1 MDILTSTMLDSMS
14 RENQR
19 EFQGLLPLLVKKLIL
34 NSCKSI
40 DSFRMPHGD
49 DIWAPNFDGV
59 VHCEEESTY
68 VPAGYSVWEFGT
80 NKDSL
85 EKVNEDYKKRTQN
98 SLGVSK
104 KDACFCFVSPKI
116 WAYSKSIDEWQF
128 EHTDWKQVKVYD
140 ASILCDWIN
149 SEPAVCAWLIEKA
162 FHKPVSFTTLE
173 YAWTQFSNKTSP
185 PFLHSLF
192 ISDRDDEVEIFANSL
207 QSPIVRV
214 KADTYVEAVGFVL
227 SAMMQKPE
235 YKETCIVANN
245 EAAYHTINQFVKEKT
260 IILNYPCDHDI
271 DITRGNKIVLCFGKQ
286 DVGIEPDINLEPF
299 SKYHYIRAFQDM
311 GISSAEELYYF
322 THGNIRVLVRRIP
335 GSTVD
340 RKPDW
345 VQREKKDWLAPLLF
359 LRKINR
365 QSEDDKY
372 LVETLSGESFE
383 VVEREYQDLIRMED
397 SPIKEIENYYVLV
410 NYEEAWNTL
419 HYTVNSPQYTRLT
432 NAIMSLLDAAAQT
445 GNVRG
450 ISADSVGR
458 SVTLQYMFTN
468 YVYFA
473 LDNPD
478 SDILKQTVQGFLD
491 FFYKPNTSWIITQH
505 LSVLA
510 EASPDIVIRFMQNEM
525 KNDESVLYT
534 LFDVKGYDDKY
545 TYTLFGLDELTF
557 HTVSVVQAC
566 KILFWLYQKDYQY
579 KIANT
584 PENSLISALC
594 LINTF
599 VPLTPKQKAEL
610 ICSFYKEEPRHAN
623 QLVLRILD
631 RGSCVVPSRFGRRDL
646 SHRSDITY
654 DEYFDAIE
662 SLAKQ
667 CFTFAAE
674 QKDAESMIAL
684 FQQYHVLR
692 PEFMMHLASLFQQ
705 DSFDED
711 SLARLNY
718 QLRKKKYNIQRF
730 TIKNDKAYIAFFDD
744 LIHKT
749 DDRKIPFRW
758 MFFLYYDCPDESL
771 LPIDDDY
778 FERDNRI
785 SEIRKETF
793 NKIFTHNSL
802 PGIYTLLNQ
811 MDDSTSWGF
820 FLAANMD
827 EKYHVEIAEKAFESS
842 KIQITAGIVDHSS
855 KKTFDAIYEKAPKEM
870 RKQLFSSMYRTDM
883 DEWLTTEEEKRDF
896 WFGKNM
902 VKYDETVYAKLLKYY
917 PAGLLYYCHETVHN
931 SPTAHLDMVMEII
944 NAIRT
949 SNKETENRSNME
961 DYELTDTLKI
971 IDQALYTDEWGV
983 FCKNL
988 YVEGFLKE
996 PNVAAVKYLFYHPMD
1011 MIRFVEDNY
1020 GNYYHVFYHY
1030 HLPDCAYKDRKALN
1044 HFAES
1049 LVQSSHLSLLGSILG
1064 RSSKGADGLFPHVV
1078 IRDLLEALD
1087 NEKLDEDVYI
1097 GYLNSRGARTVT
1109 DGTNLRHRGIQF
1121 MEAARSLAIS
1131 YPHTASILRDIA
1143 EDYMGEARRARLH
1156 SELDP

>member
-1 MDILTSTMLDSMS
+1 MEVINSNMLDTLS
-14 RENQR
+14 REKQR

-40 DSFRMPHGD
+40 DSIRMPHGD
-49 DIWAPNFDGV
+49 DIWAPGFDGV
-59 VHCEEESTY
+59 VHCVEESTY

-98 SLGVSK
+98 PLGVSK
-104 KDACFCFVSPKI
+104 EDACFCFVSPKI

-128 EHTDWKQVKVYD
+128 EHTDWKQVKIYD

-149 SEPAVCAWLIEKA
+149 SEPTICAWLMEEV
-162 FHKPVSFTTLE
+162 FHKPVDFSTLE

-185 PFLHSLF
+185 PFSHSLF

-286 DVGIEPDINLEPF
+286 DVGIDPDINLEPF

-322 THGNIRVLVRRIP
+322 THGNLRVLIRRIP

-345 VQREKKDWLAPLLF
+345 VQREKKDLLAPLLF

-397 SPIKEIENYYVLV
+397 SPIKEVENYYVLV
-410 NYEEAWNTL
+410 NYEEVWNTL
-419 HYTVNSPQYTRLT
+419 HYTDNSPQYTRLT
-432 NAIMSLLDAAAQT
+432 NTIMSLLDAAAQT

-510 EASPDIVIRFMQNEM
+510 EAAPDMVIRFMQNEIE
-525 KNDESVLYT
+525 NDESVLYT

-545 TYTLFGLDELTF
+545 TYALFGLDELTL
-557 HTVSVVQAC
+557 HTESVVQAC
-566 KILFWLYQKDYQY
+566 RILFRLYQKDYQY

-785 SEIRKETF
+785 SEIRKEAF

-855 KKTFDAIYEKAPKEM
+855 KETFDAIYEKAPREM

-902 VKYDETVYAKLLKYY
+902 VKYDETVYAKLLKYH

-949 SNKETENRSNME
+949 STKETENRSNME
-961 DYELTDTLKI
+961 NYELTDTLKI
-971 IDQALYTDEWGV
+971 IDQVLYTDEWGV

-996 PNVAAVKYLFYHPMD
+996 PNAAAVKYLFYHPMD
-1011 MIRFVEDNY
+1011 MIRFIEDNY
-1020 GNYYHVFYHY
+1020 GNYYHIYYHY

-1049 LVQSSHLSLLGSILG
+1049 LVQSSHFSLLGSILG
-1064 RSSKGADGLFPHVV
+1064 RSDKGADGFFPHEV
-1078 IRDLLEALD
+1078 IRDLLEALE
-1087 NEKLDEDVYI
+1087 NEKLDEHVYI

-1109 DGTNLRHRGIQF
+1109 DGTGLRHRAIQF

-1143 EDYMGEARRARLH
+1143 EDYMREARRDHLH